1 MESEGDKK
9 KHRPSDALLAAVPQI
24 INIGLESF
32 ALSLANEGAKVVH
45 VRWSPPAG
53 GNARLASLLT
63 KLRN

>member
-1 MESEGDKK
+1 VQTEEGEK
-9 KHRPSDALLAAVPQI
+9 RVAPNTLLSAAPHI

-32 ALSLANEGAKVVH
+32 AVSLANEGAKVVH